1 MAARTGTAE
10 RIVIAQNRR
19 ARHDYEIL
27 ETYEAGIVL
36 TGPEIKSIRERKVNL
51 QGAYARIRD
60 GEVWLEEMHIAPYD
74 RAGYTPQDPK
84 RSRKLLLHRREISHL
99 QGLVSQKGLTLIPLS
114 LYLKNGRAKVELGV
128 ARGLRKYDKRE
139 KIRERE
145 QQRQIARHLRHSV

>member
-1 MAARTGTAE
+1 MTDRV
-10 RIVIAQNRR
+10 VIAQNPR

-27 ETYEAGIVL
+27 EIYEAGIVL

-60 GEVWLEEMHIAPYD
+60 GEVWLEEMHIAPYQS
-74 RAGYTPQDPK
+74 AGYTPQDPK
-84 RSRKLLLHRREISHL
+84 RSRKLLLHKREIAHL
-99 QGLVSQKGLTLIPLS
+99 AGLVTQKGLTLIPLS
-114 LYLKNGRAKVELGV
+114 LYLKDGKAKIELGV

-145 QQRQIARHLRHSV
+145 QEREIARQLRRVV